1 MDWII
6 QLLYYI
12 YSFFANAA
20 WFCRRNVE
28 QYFLVGPDGK
38 QYVLSDYNL
47 TLYDHLLV
55 VYYTPAGTRYRFQPL
70 HKSIGCYTATN
81 IKSAYKSFQEPKKY
95 KLYAVNATIHERVHT
110 INAIEFNIVGNEIFT
125 PVFNLWLCYNY
136 LHIAPSVHVEVS
148 YIDDSTSICITK
160 GPIHFQQD
168 ALRIELE
175 LPRENEGKEQDTDI
189 NIEPQEVD

>member
-1 MDWII
+1 MDWVI

-12 YSFFANAA
+12 YSFFAKAA

-28 QYFLVGPDGK
+28 QYFLVAPDGK
-38 QYVLSDYNL
+38 QYPLSDYNL

-55 VYYTPAGTRYRFQPL
+55 VYYTPVGTRYRFQPL
-70 HKSIGCYTATN
+70 HKSIGYCTATN

-110 INAIEFNIVGNEIFT
+110 INAIEFNVLGNEIFT

-136 LHIAPSVHVEVS
+136 LHIAPSLYVEVS

-160 GPIHFQQD
+160 GPIRFQQD
-168 ALRIELE
+168 ALRIDTE
-175 LPRENEGKEQDTDI
+175 LPRQSEEQKQKQDTE
-189 NIEPQEVD
+189 IEPQEVD